1 MYQIKIENCNNIAEG
16 ELAIED
22 GKLNIL
28 YGINGTGKTTIAKA
42 IEFSKEPQKI
52 EELQSYFTESPA
64 SVSINPEIGKILVFN
79 EDFVRD
85 IVFKEDEVIQD
96 SFEVFL
102 KTPNY
107 SQKKAQLD
115 QRLQAIHNIM
125 RQDEEIIRSDCRQI
139 QTQC

>member
-1 MYQIKIENCNNIAEG
+1 MYQIKIKNCNNIEEG
-16 ELAIED
+16 ELLIEE

-52 EELQSYFTESPA
+52 EGLRSFFTENPA
-64 SVSINPEIGKILVFN
+64 SISISSEVRKILVFN

-85 IVFKEDEVIQD
+85 IVFKEDEVIQN

-107 SQKKAQLD
+107 SQKKHSL
-115 QRLQAIHNIM
+115 INISKHY
-125 RQDEEIIRSDCRQI
+125 I
-139 QTQC
+139 TL

>member
-64 SVSINPEIGKILVFN
+64 SVSINPEIGKILVLMKISS
-79 EDFVRD
+79 E
-85 IVFKEDEVIQD
+85 IL
-96 SFEVFL
+96 FL
-102 KTPNY
+102 K
-107 SQKKAQLD
+107 KMK
-115 QRLQAIHNIM
+115 
-125 RQDEEIIRSDCRQI
+125 
-139 QTQC
+139 